1 MRAGVGRTDITPPV
15 PADLVGYVRRW
26 IPATEVRAPLTATAL
41 VLESD
46 TERVAIIGIDLAILN
61 PDYATMIREQIAE
74 AIDTR
79 PESVLLNV
87 SHTHAGPHTPGR
99 VKLGGRLDE
108 IQPTEQAYFGM
119 LPHQLVSAARIA
131 AENTVP
137 VRVGSTSTEIHGLS
151 VNRRERVQG
160 VEGTVGSLNTILGW
174 NPDGPIDR
182 DAGVIRVDREDG
194 SPLAAVVSFGCHPVT
209 VGPEDPAINPDFPW
223 PLREAVEEA
232 TGAMCVFL
240 QGAGGN
246 VLPLEAFLPQTG
258 AEQAFGQKLA
268 AEALH
273 ALGNIKTFETRTDRL
288 SYGSVTPIALYR
300 VVRSEEQPLQEL
312 AVATTVVDLP
322 LKRVPTIA
330 EVQTERDH
338 YLAKFQEAQ
347 AAGAGWE
354 ELNPIQYHISWA
366 EAAIAQLEE
375 APYDRVPAFIQAIR
389 IGDTAIVAIPGEAFA
404 EIALAIRDR
413 SPTDRAKTIFSGYS
427 NGVISYLPSASEYPH
442 GGYEVDYAHHSYG
455 LIEQVAPESEEI
467 LVEAG
472 VAMLKELW

>member
-1 MRAGVGRTDITPPV
+1 M
-15 PADLVGYVRRW
+15 RRW
-26 IPATEVRAPLTATAL
+26 RPALEVRAPLTATAL
-41 VLESD
+41 VLDSGA
-46 TERVAIIGIDLAILN
+46 ERVAILGIDLAILS
-61 PDYATMIREQIAE
+61 PDYATMIRGLIAE
-74 AIDTR
+74 AISTR

-87 SHTHAGPHTPGR
+87 SHTHAGPHTPAR

-108 IQPTEQAYFGM
+108 INPSEQAYFEI
-119 LPHQLVSAARIA
+119 LPHQLVSAVRLA
-131 AENTVP
+131 AENLIP
-137 VRVGSTSTEIHGLS
+137 VRVGSASTEVKGLS
-151 VNRRERVQG
+151 VNRRERVQR

-194 SPLAAVVSFGCHPVT
+194 SPLAVVVSFGCHPVV

-223 PLREAVEEA
+223 PLREAVEKA
-232 TGAMCVFL
+232 TGATCLFL

-246 VLPLEAFLPQTG
+246 ILPLQAFLPETG
-258 AEQAFGQKLA
+258 PERAFGEKLA
-268 AEALH
+268 AEALQ
-273 ALGNIKTFETRTDRL
+273 ALGNIETFETRIERT
-288 SYGSVTPIALYR
+288 SYGSVTPISLYR
-300 VVRSEEQPLQEL
+300 VVRSETQPPQEL

-330 EVQTERDH
+330 EVQAERDH
-338 YLAKFQEAQ
+338 YQKYLEEARR
-347 AAGAGWE
+347 AGAGPE

-366 EAAIAQLEE
+366 DAALPQLEE

-389 IGDTAIVAIPGEAFA
+389 IGDTAIVTIPGEAFA
-404 EIALAIRDR
+404 EIALAIRER
-413 SPTDRAKTIFSGYS
+413 SPAGRANTIFSGYS
-427 NGVISYLPSASEYPH
+427 NGVISYLPSAAEYPH

-455 LIEQVAPESEEI
+455 LIEQVAPESEAI